1 MSNATELAG
10 IINLDAL
17 NKYNA
22 EQVEAGYYPIN
33 IRCAYDKVQDLV
45 NGYAG
50 DLAEAAKTKALE
62 HIQDYVSYH
71 WTCFEG
77 NTLDYAEDHLLM
89 DAIGK
94 KAKEMLF

>member
-1 MSNATELAG
+1 MR
-10 IINLDAL
+10 
-17 NKYNA
+17 
-22 EQVEAGYYPIN
+22 QVYSTPSISD
-33 IRCAYDKVQDLV
+33 AYDKVEDLV
-45 NGYAG
+45 NGYAE

-89 DAIGK
+89 NAIGK